1 MWLLTVSV
9 ILFIV
14 VIGFIVYA
22 NWPTS
27 MSNRKCNCGGGG
39 GCSKC
44 PCNRCGQ
51 QKPQC
56 RCNPAGGCPFC

>member
-9 ILFIV
+9 ILFIA
-14 VIGFIVYA
+14 VIGFIVFA

-39 GCSKC
+39 CPKC

-51 QKPQC
+51 PKQQC
-56 RCNPAGGCPFC
+56 RCNAAGGCPFC